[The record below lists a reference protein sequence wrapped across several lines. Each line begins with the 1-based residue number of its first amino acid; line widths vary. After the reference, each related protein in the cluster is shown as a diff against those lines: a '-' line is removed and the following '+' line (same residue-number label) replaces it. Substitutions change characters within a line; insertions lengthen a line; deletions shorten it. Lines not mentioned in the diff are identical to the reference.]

1 MKEVNLTLDVNEK
14 PPILKWIV
22 LALQHVF
29 AMFGATIL
37 VPILVNSAAG
47 QTVLTIPVALVTSG
61 IGTLIYILCTKG
73 KSPVYLGSSFA
84 FITPLA
90 LGAVK
95 AGIAGAMTGTMVVGI
110 IYVIVAIIITICGK
124 GWINKIL
131 PPIVIGPMIMI
142 IGLGLAPTAIS
153 EIGISADATFTD
165 YKSIIVALFT
175 FLVTAFV
182 MLKGKGFLKIIPF
195 LVGIASGYI
204 LSVILGMVDF
214 TPVIEASFFS
224 MPDFVVPFISYVPSF
239 GALLTIAP
247 IAIVTIAEHIGDHTA
262 LSTIIGKDLLKE
274 PGLNRTLLGDGIATF
289 AAGLLGGPAN
299 TTYGENTSVVG
310 MTKVASVWVIGL
322 AAIMA
327 ILLGFLGKFTALVS
341 TIPNAVLGGVALL
354 LYGFIAVN
362 GLKVLIENKI
372 DFSKSRNII
381 IASSMLVLGL
391 GGAVINIATVG
402 VSGMSL
408 AAFAG
413 VVLNLILPKDDVE
426 EKDSN
431 EQKNLEEKKEDEDVD
446 SNDINKEELVVLDH
460 PLIEHKLSILRDKNT
475 GTKEFREL
483 VGEIGM
489 FLCYEA
495 MKDALLEDVTVETPL
510 KKIKAKRLN
519 EDKYAFLPI
528 LRAGTGMLD
537 GLIKVIPNAKIGH
550 IGMYRDEETLK
561 PVRYFFKVPNDIKS
575 REVLVLDP
583 MLATGGSG
591 CDAIEQLK
599 KEGVEK
605 IKFLCLIAA
614 PEGVSKMQKEHPDVK
629 IYCAALDEKL
639 NEKGYIVPG
648 LGDAGDRIFGT
659 K

>member
-341 TIPNAVLGGVALL
+341 TIPNAVLGGVSLL